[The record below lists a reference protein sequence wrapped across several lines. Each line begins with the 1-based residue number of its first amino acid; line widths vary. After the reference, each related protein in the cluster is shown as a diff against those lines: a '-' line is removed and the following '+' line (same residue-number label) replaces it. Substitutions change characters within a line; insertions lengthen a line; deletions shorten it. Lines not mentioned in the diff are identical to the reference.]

1 MNLSLYGRITIN
13 NSLLVSQYTYIG
25 SVLEMSESMFEKSS
39 QTKLWVTVYLREHD
53 GAVTQAPD
61 WYPLLLQKFS
71 GDVLRQRMELLQS
84 KSDRALEK
92 GERWLRLLF
101 LVRVVNAKASYVKKR
116 GVKRSL
122 FLPKGHAKIP
132 PRAVSDPL
140 QPL

>member
-39 QTKLWVTVYLREHD
+39 QTKLWVTVYLRKHN
-53 GAVTQAPD
+53 GAVTHAPD

-84 KSDRALEK
+84 KSLRAIEQGK
-92 GERWLRLLF
+92 SWVLLQCY
-101 LVRVVNAKASYVKKR
+101 VRAINALAN
-116 GVKRSL
+116 
-122 FLPKGHAKIP
+122 
-132 PRAVSDPL
+132 
-140 QPL
+140 